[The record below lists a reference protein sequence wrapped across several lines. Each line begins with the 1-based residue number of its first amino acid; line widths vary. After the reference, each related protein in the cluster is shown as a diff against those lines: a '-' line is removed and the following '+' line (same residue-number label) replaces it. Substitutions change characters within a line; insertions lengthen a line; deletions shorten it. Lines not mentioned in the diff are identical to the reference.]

1 MKNCYLTKLFPI
13 ISICTGIN
21 YRHAKKVLIMS
32 INNNDYNDF
41 YDQSDTFLLA
51 DVYEIFRNKCTE
63 VYELDSGQFHRH
75 LD

>member
-1 MKNCYLTKLFPI
+1 
-13 ISICTGIN
+13 
-21 YRHAKKVLIMS
+21 MS

-75 LD
+75 LDQHRKFD